1 MGKQQPKNPKELTDD
16 EILKLFGGGPQK
28 KNLSQTT
35 GAPSGSGSPSPFS
48 PPKTS
53 LSNPYL
59 KNTQGTTLT
68 NAGPKPEAPVEKVF
82 GKQQFQQ
89 ELTPEAYQPN
99 QVAPVPSPQEQEEQY
114 KEMRQ
119 QIKLDNMNAF
129 EQGIFYGGQVVGNV
143 NKHVYR
149 EIIPN
154 VLNFI
159 GDATE
164 VAENDIN
171 GVSHEATTYDL
182 YKKYGIEGN
191 PSIPNF
197 HILADKY
204 KEAVDETVGQWAY
217 EGLDPDFEKEW
228 YSQLGTVLGQG
239 MEMVLLRK
247 APAKSPSLVL
257 KSPNAVI
264 EAFQTV
270 GSQMTQPG
278 SVTMGAGIF
287 DGAYQQAKDDLINQG
302 VSEEEAADR
311 AFEHAMKVTM
321 VSQPLESLP
330 FVKMFNRINKATGG
344 LYKNKLASTVV
355 NGFEQG
361 VEEATTE
368 VIQQAYQNMDYRD
381 AINATREIS
390 DGLVES
396 AYLGFMGGGV
406 FGSVSTAVNF
416 RKNTAQTPEEKAEWE
431 KAEEIINHANAEFQ
445 QTQQNSQNLK
455 DAFGASEGM
464 NDIRKIVDDK
474 EGKVWTPEEI
484 SALDNA
490 EADFQKQY
498 PKISEDINQQTSGI
512 TQKINALQSERSGLF
527 RDATTSE
534 QIAKAKARQRQIDV
548 EIGKAIKERANIKS
562 QIIEK
567 QYVDKDLNENKNIQ
581 PEKTGELTEEKTEAP
596 TLQEGQELE
605 KEPVKTTPKE
615 FKMKVGITS
624 ATENIPEVKQ
634 YMAEARQAQES
645 GDFTKSEE
653 LYNKVLDIGEQEINA
668 QFKDSPDIKF
678 KLDRTKGNFFGY
690 TEPTF
695 QGEFI
700 VPADKT
706 YEFQERLFNAAENLK
721 QDNVHVSN
729 VLKHDDSIEY
739 GVEQPD
745 GSVYE
750 PDVTFEF
757 TRPITDQEF
766 AELSKEIQ
774 SIGAEEGDP
783 LAGSTLLP
791 NKKGINLYNISKF
804 KEHGKFQEQTAKL
817 AEALHR
823 KGLLGLFTRAVRKIW
838 NTGSRSYGANRTY
851 QERRAEILRPNI
863 SGENQ
868 INDNTNRKGIQSDL
882 GIGQESQQAKPIEG
896 TSGETTT
903 PSGILQASSEGN
915 AASQEKIIPPPTE
928 ATPASEQNAT
938 PKKERKTIKRLT
950 EDPDVRP
957 EVKEAF
963 SEDTKFY
970 ETTSLHL
977 EEKEADAIIESKG
990 LDAVIA
996 EITSSKNQMNDHNFT
1011 MLQIKTI
1018 EKLNEEVNDRIAH
1031 GEPMGDLMTTY
1042 DNVANAMGENATRT
1056 AQNLNR
1062 YKVLQKYHPLY
1073 YLNSTEKDI
1082 RRSRKKTM
1090 EENEGSIK
1098 AKTDAVNKVNEE
1110 VADEVTKKAMGR
1122 VSKIKEANQ
1131 QKNKSKAPRA
1141 TNIKKE
1147 QVKKAKAE
1155 AKEALDKLFKEM
1167 GGRASAG
1174 IDPVITAKI
1183 VAQASKYG
1191 YYTIAEGYYNFQEWS
1206 AKMKEELGDSV
1217 SPYLDDVW
1225 KSSFQSEKLE
1235 SVAAQVKEYQVRYK
1249 TKQAILDN
1257 MEEKFSDIVKEHYT
1271 KVEKKRTDLTKKL
1284 LDGLE
1289 IDEKDA
1295 KELAAHIEKT
1305 FNEIVKQR
1313 KMTALLKTSKV
1324 NGKEISQPRKTKQLY
1339 EKIIEKSNLGA
1350 LDEKE
1355 TAELYADSFGM
1366 PKLTEKQREQ
1376 ILVLSDRVQK
1386 ANGDRARN
1394 KATQDLL
1401 SYQESINGI
1410 SWSEVA
1416 MSVWYANV
1424 LSGYKTHIVNNAAN
1438 AMNLGGEVIVSG
1450 IYNPKNFPIIMKGIV
1465 EGAQIGWK
1473 DAYDTFTS
1481 GYDPYKT
1488 SKIDTPNVLER
1499 IDFKG
1504 GKFNPVNYL
1513 KYVRRFMTA
1522 SDVLAFNI
1530 GKRMRMYEWAAQKAR
1545 NLAKNDTTVSIENRV
1560 NEIMNQ
1566 TAEAYNAAVA
1576 QAKEE
1581 GIKTKSKEFKRRVFE
1596 IMESGIDENGT
1607 EDATDFGLETTFN
1620 QNPYGPLGYLTD
1632 QASALTSK
1640 VPPLKFVIPF
1650 TRVIANVANS
1660 YINWSPWGAVRAIKG
1675 KSGWESLGRYEHQF
1689 TETEKH
1695 KLLIKSILG
1704 TIAMGALW
1712 YLSEEDEKGDAEII
1726 ITADGTGDLDK
1737 NYQLAKEGWMK
1748 YSMSFDGG
1756 KTYISYQ
1763 NTPMY
1768 IPLAFIGWARDQQKY
1783 NGKKMDEKD
1792 FSEAVFMGGF
1802 RSARFITDMTFL
1814 QSFSDM
1820 MAAYNSN
1827 DMAGYMKKL
1836 AGSSIRGFAVPNAY
1850 SQFVRDYSQYN
1861 KIPQK
1866 QATDFWETLY
1876 RDIPVLNEPLFPMVD
1891 QVGDDISPDP
1901 DRFFSA
1907 PVPKDATTEKVWD
1920 VIIKNQAWVGR
1931 ISLPKLK
1938 SDLRQAGYQ
1947 GDVTGEQYY
1956 NFMKLR
1962 GKYIKEGIVDNME
1975 AWDDFEKGD
1984 IKKEVDKIKREAT
1997 KEAKYEIFFEDNVDY
2012 AE

>member
-1 MGKQQPKNPKELTDD
+1 MGKQKPKDPKQLTDA
-16 EILKLFGGGPQK
+16 EILSLFGAGPQK
-28 KNLSQTT
+28 KNLS
-35 GAPSGSGSPSPFS
+35 PNGSTPLGGGGQSQSS
-48 PPKTS
+48 PPKTN

-217 EGLDPDFEKEW
+217 EGLDPDFEQKW

-278 SVTMGAGIF
+278 SVTMGAGTF

-344 LYKNKLASTVV
+344 LYKNRLASTVV

-431 KAEEIINHANAEFQ
+431 RAEEIINHANAEFQ

-464 NDIRKIVDDK
+464 NDIRKIVDEK

-484 SALDNA
+484 SALDNT

-527 RDATTSE
+527 RDATIPV
-534 QIAKAKARQRQIDV
+534 QIAKAKARQGEIDA
-548 EIGKAIKERANIKS
+548 EIGGLIKKRTNIKS

-567 QYVDKDLNENKNIQ
+567 QYVDKDLNENKDIQ
-581 PEKTGELTEEKTEAP
+581 PEKTAELTEEKAEAP

-605 KEPVKTTPKE
+605 KEPVKAAPKE

-634 YMAEARQAQES
+634 YMTEARQAQES

-706 YEFQERLFNAAENLK
+706 SEFQERLFNAAENLK
-721 QDNVHVSN
+721 QENVHVSN
-729 VLKHDDSIEY
+729 VLPYKAGLEY
-739 GVEQPD
+739 GKELED
-745 GSVYE
+745 GSIYE
-750 PDVTFEF
+750 PDYTLEF
-757 TRPITDQEF
+757 NRPITDQEY
-766 AELSKEIQ
+766 AELSKELQ

-791 NKKGINLYNISKF
+791 NRDGINLYNISKF
-804 KEHGKFQEQTAKL
+804 KEHGKFEQQVGKL
-817 AEALHR
+817 AETLHQR
-823 KGLLGLFTRAVRKIW
+823 RLLKVLTHSIRKIW
-838 NTGSRSYGANRTY
+838 NTGNREYGANRTFG
-851 QERRAEILRPNI
+851 ERRAEILRP
-863 SGENQ
+863 
-868 INDNTNRKGIQSDL
+868 D
-882 GIGQESQQAKPIEG
+882 
-896 TSGETTT
+896 TSGSVSEREI
-903 PSGILQASSEGN
+903 SDANASTES
-915 AASQEKIIPPPTE
+915 ITPPPTE
-928 ATPASEQNAT
+928 APPASEQNAT

-1018 EKLNEEVNDRIAH
+1018 EKLNEEVNDRIAR

-1042 DNVANAMGENATRT
+1042 DNVANALGENATRT

-1062 YKVLQKYHPLY
+1062 YKVFAKMHPLY

-1090 EENEGSIK
+1090 EDNEGSIK
-1098 AKTDAVNKVNEE
+1098 AKTEAVNKVNEE

-1295 KELAAHIEKT
+1295 KELATHIEKT

-1410 SWSEVA
+1410 NWSEVA

-1450 IYNPKNFPIIMKGIV
+1450 IYNPKNFPMIMKGIV

-1499 IDFKG
+1499 IDFMG
-1504 GKFNPVNYL
+1504 GKFNPGNYL

-1576 QAKEE
+1576 QAKAEE
-1581 GIKTKSKEFKRRVFE
+1581 IKPKSKEFKRRVFE
-1596 IMESGIDENGT
+1596 IMESGIDEKGL
-1607 EDATDFGLETTFN
+1607 EDATDFGLEATFN

-1632 QASALTSK
+1632 QASALTAK

-1660 YINWSPWGAVRAIKG
+1660 YINWSPWGVVRAIKG

-1737 NYQLAKEGWMK
+1737 NYQLAKDGWMK

-1920 VIIKNQAWVGR
+1920 IIIKNQAWVGR

-1938 SDLRQAGYQ
+1938 SDLRQAGYT

-1962 GKYIKEGIVDNME
+1962 GKYIKEGVIDNME
-1975 AWDDFEKGD
+1975 AWDDFEKGE